1 MFIPTQTPDLQQP
14 LTQLL
19 ETKPVQPVTAVPGIP
34 EDAQHL
40 DSRVALQWAQPVLQG
55 EKGQAARTALAVPL
69 AVQIVKPL
77 NIKGFEPQG
86 PDPDALS
93 KGQVH
98 PMLEEGLASWINFV
112 LSKPIPSF
120 RPQAFRDLLP
130 QTKAQ
135 PIQNINIERPLPEP
149 ELGLTPKVASGAE
162 ILESPPMSVR
172 ADDPVLEAFATPGKL
187 TVEKPIATNL
197 PAPKLDHSQP
207 ANPQPAT
214 PQPATPQPAT
224 PQPATP
230 QLAKSKLDSPS
241 MRSLLHIYEDLNK
254 SDVFAAQ
261 RLGEAWLPRRTTP
274 LGEVAQNF
282 LEPKAEKSELP
293 AKQAPPVERANVVQ
307 DEFKSLSQPVSE
319 PSMAQ
324 LTKWVAALEPDSEP
338 AQQAAHMLT
347 QGQMV
352 WQSDLAPGIPMRLVR
367 EDAWRNAAHKP
378 AHLEK
383 GAMLKVEVD
392 LPNLGRIRI
401 TGTQWGQDLSLQIA
415 HAANAQDRWT
425 SVAPSL
431 LQDLQASGITDVR
444 WETLAN
450 DAEVSNG

>member
-1 MFIPTQTPDLQQP
+1 M
-14 LTQLL
+14 
-19 ETKPVQPVTAVPGIP
+19 VPVTAVPGIP
-34 EDAQHL
+34 ENAQNL

-69 AVQIVKPL
+69 AVQLVKPL

-112 LSKPIPSF
+112 LSKPMPSF

-135 PIQNINIERPLPEP
+135 PTQNGNIERPLPEP

-162 ILESPPMSVR
+162 TNETPPMSVR
-172 ADDPVLEAFATPGKL
+172 ADDPVLEALATPGKL
-187 TVEKPIATNL
+187 TVEKPTAPNL
-197 PAPKLDHSQP
+197 PAPKLDHSHP
-207 ANPQPAT
+207 AN
-214 PQPATPQPAT
+214 PQPAT

-230 QLAKSKLDSPS
+230 QLAKSKLESPS
-241 MRSLLHIYEDLNK
+241 MTSLLHIYEDLNN

-352 WQSDLAPGIPMRLVR
+352 WQSELAPGIPMRLVR

-401 TGTQWGQDLSLQIA
+401 TGSQWGQDLSLQIA
-415 HAANAQDRWT
+415 HAAKAQDRWT

-444 WETLAN
+444 WETLVN
-450 DAEVSNG
+450 DAEVSNR

>member
-1 MFIPTQTPDLQQP
+1 MFVPAQTPDLQKP

-19 ETKPVQPVTAVPGIP
+19 ETKPVVPVTAVPGIP
-34 EDAQHL
+34 ENAQNL

-69 AVQIVKPL
+69 AVQLVKPL

-112 LSKPIPSF
+112 LSKPMPSF

-135 PIQNINIERPLPEP
+135 PTQNGNIERPLPEP

-162 ILESPPMSVR
+162 TNETPPMSVR
-172 ADDPVLEAFATPGKL
+172 ADDPVLEALATPGKL
-187 TVEKPIATNL
+187 TVEKPTAPNL
-197 PAPKLDHSQP
+197 PAPKLANSQP
-207 ANPQPAT
+207 ATLQPAKT
-214 PQPATPQPAT
+214 
-224 PQPATP
+224 
-230 QLAKSKLDSPS
+230 KLESPS
-241 MRSLLHIYEDLNK
+241 MISLLHIYEDLT
-254 SDVFAAQ
+254 SSTVFAAQ
-261 RLGEAWLPRRTTP
+261 RLGEAWLPRHTTP

-282 LEPKAEKSELP
+282 LESKPEKSELP
-293 AKQAPPVERANVVQ
+293 AKQAPAVERANVVQ
-307 DEFKSLSQPVSE
+307 DEFKSLSQPFSE

-401 TGTQWGQDLSLQIA
+401 TGSQWGQDLSLQIA

-431 LQDLQASGITDVR
+431 LQDLQASGITDIR
-444 WETLAN
+444 FETLAN

>member
-40 DSRVALQWAQPVLQG
+40 DSRVALQWAQPVLPG
-55 EKGQAARTALAVPL
+55 EKGQASRTALAVPL
-69 AVQIVKPL
+69 AVQLVKPL

-112 LSKPIPSF
+112 LSKPMPSF

-135 PIQNINIERPLPEP
+135 PTQNGNIERPLPEP

-162 ILESPPMSVR
+162 TNETPPMSVR
-172 ADDPVLEAFATPGKL
+172 ADDPVLEALATPGKL
-187 TVEKPIATNL
+187 TVEKPTAPNL
-197 PAPKLDHSQP
+197 PAPKLANSQP
-207 ANPQPAT
+207 ATLQPAT
-214 PQPATPQPAT
+214 PQPAKT
-224 PQPATP
+224 
-230 QLAKSKLDSPS
+230 KLESPS
-241 MRSLLHIYEDLNK
+241 MISLLHIYEDLT
-254 SDVFAAQ
+254 SSTVFAAQ

-352 WQSDLAPGIPMRLVR
+352 WQSELAPGIPMRLVR

-431 LQDLQASGITDVR
+431 LQDLQASGITDIR
-444 WETLAN
+444 FETLAN